1 MPLKDIVVC
10 LDPTDAGEARLRL
23 AAALAC
29 GCGAHLSAAYIAPQA
44 IPGAPA
50 SRELPT
56 IPPSG
61 AAWMPQAGLA
71 VERSVPGVA
80 PGIAADVT
88 RGPELADI
96 IEARFREE
104 MRPHALEGDWHMF
117 GAGEGEDLLAILRNA
132 DLVVY
137 GQAASDWRLPTGFR
151 PEDVIVGCGRPVLVV
166 PYAGAF
172 ATVGGRVLVA
182 WDGTREASR
191 ALHDAL
197 PLMARGEAVMVMT
210 VVRREAA
217 PDEDRASLDRVIR
230 HLQRHGI
237 AARTEETVR
246 GDVPIAD
253 LLLSRAAD
261 LGADLLVAG
270 AYHHSQFREAL
281 IGGVSRDLLDH
292 MTLPV
297 LMAH

>member
-1 MPLKDIVVC
+1 MPLKDIIVC
-10 LDPTDAGEARLRL
+10 LDPTDAGEGRLRL
-23 AAALAC
+23 AAALARA
-29 GCGAHLSAAYIAPQA
+29 CGAHLSAAYIVPQV

-56 IPPSG
+56 MPPTG
-61 AAWMPQAGLA
+61 AAWMPQTGLA

-80 PGIAADVT
+80 PSLEGDST
-88 RGPELADI
+88 RGPELAEI
-96 IEARFREE
+96 IETRFREE
-104 MRPHALEGDWHMF
+104 VRPHALEGDWHMF
-117 GAGEGEDLLAILRNA
+117 AAGESGDLLALLRTM
-132 DLVVY
+132 DLVIY
-137 GQAASDWRLPTGFR
+137 GQAAPDWRLPSGFR
-151 PEDVIVGCGRPVLVV
+151 PEDVIVGGGRPVLVV

-172 ATVGGRVLVA
+172 DAVGRRVLVA

-197 PLMARGEAVMVMT
+197 PLMAHAEAVTMMMVAAGEAEID
-210 VVRREAA
+210 EAR
-217 PDEDRASLDRVIR
+217 PSLDRAVR

-237 AARTEETVR
+237 AARTEETVG
-246 GDVPIAD
+246 GDVPISD

-281 IGGVSRDLLDH
+281 LGGVSRELLNH
-292 MTLPV
+292 LTLPV

>member
-1 MPLKDIVVC
+1 MPLKDIIVC
-10 LDPTDAGEARLRL
+10 LDPTDAGEGRLRL
-23 AAALAC
+23 SAALAR
-29 GCGAHLSAAYIAPQA
+29 GCGAHLSAVYIAPEL
-44 IPGAPA
+44 IPGTPP

-56 IPPSG
+56 MPPTG
-61 AAWMPQAGLA
+61 AAWMPQTGLA

-80 PGIAADVT
+80 PGLAADAT

-96 IEARFREE
+96 IEVRFREE
-104 MRPHALEGDWHMF
+104 VRPHALEGDWHMF
-117 GAGEGEDLLAILRNA
+117 TAGESADLSALLRTA

-137 GQAASDWRLPTGFR
+137 GQAAPDWRLPTGFR
-151 PEDVIVGCGRPVLVV
+151 PEDIIVGAGRPVLVV

-172 ATVGGRVLVA
+172 DALGRRVLVA

-197 PLMARGEAVMVMT
+197 PLMGQAEAVT
-210 VVRREAA
+210 VITVTARETV

-237 AARTEETVR
+237 AAQTEETV
-246 GDVPIAD
+246 GGGIPVSD

-281 IGGVSRDLLDH
+281 IGGVSRELLDH
-292 MTLPV
+292 MTLPL

>member
-1 MPLKDIVVC
+1 MPLNDIIVC
-10 LDPTDAGEARLRL
+10 LDPTNAGEGRLRL
-23 AAALAC
+23 AAALARSC
-29 GCGAHLSAAYIAPQA
+29 RAHLSAAYIAPEL
-44 IPGAPA
+44 IPGAPP

-56 IPPSG
+56 MPPTG

-80 PGIAADVT
+80 PGLGADAT

-104 MRPHALEGDWHMF
+104 MRPQALKGDWHMLA
-117 GAGEGEDLLAILRNA
+117 AGESEDLLALLRTM
-132 DLVVY
+132 DLAVC
-137 GQAASDWRLPTGFR
+137 GQAAPDWRLPAGFR
-151 PEDVIVGCGRPVLVV
+151 PEDVIVGSGRPVLVV
-166 PYAGAF
+166 PYAGVF
-172 ATVGGRVLVA
+172 DTVGRRVLVA

-191 ALHDAL
+191 ALHDGL
-197 PLMARGEAVMVMT
+197 PLIGQAEAVTVMT
-210 VVRREAA
+210 VAGREAEL
-217 PDEDRASLDRVIR
+217 DELRPSLERVTS

-237 AARTEETVR
+237 AARTEETVG
-246 GDVPIAD
+246 GDVPVAD

-261 LGADLLVAG
+261 FDADLLIAG

-281 IGGVSRDLLDH
+281 IGGVSRNLLDH

-297 LMAH
+297 LMSH